1 MTNTNRGGCG
11 EVFIGSSAVVD
22 DRLVHIGGR
31 DVARRRRGALQCVDG
46 SEDDDEDFVSALIRP
61 KRYVGWNLAMDWAGP
76 RLLLGC
82 VAGLL
87 RPGESR

>member
-61 KRYVGWNLAMDWAGP
+61 KRYVGWILAIDWAGP